1 VPCLTEGGSRRK
13 LPGGMLM
20 DRTITTGQAPQELVD
35 IVRQGMDPE
44 DRGKATDGQLSRPGH
59 PAVADNQMKSA
70 KH

>member
-1 VPCLTEGGSRRK
+1 
-13 LPGGMLM
+13 MLRT
-20 DRTITTGQAPQELVD
+20 RTITTGQAPQGLVD

-59 PAVADNQMKSA
+59 PAEADNQMKSV